1 MHISFKIHLLR
12 YKFCMENVYRKLGKY
27 SYNVIYFTK
36 NNIHFTNL
44 DKNNIKI
51 LLIYQEAWGL
61 SDRINLP
68 A

>member
-1 MHISFKIHLLR
+1 
-12 YKFCMENVYRKLGKY
+12 MENVYRKLGKY

-36 NNIHFTNL
+36 NNIHCTNL
-44 DKNNIKI
+44 DKKNIKI